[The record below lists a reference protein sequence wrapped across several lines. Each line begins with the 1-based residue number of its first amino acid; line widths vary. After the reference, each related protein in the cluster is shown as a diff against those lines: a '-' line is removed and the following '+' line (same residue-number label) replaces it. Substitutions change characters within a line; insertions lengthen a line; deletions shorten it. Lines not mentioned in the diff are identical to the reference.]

1 VTSVPAPLFPTPP
14 SIDRAD
20 LGLRVWFMHPLT
32 MVDQNYGATNLT
44 LAMANFLSGEADAAF
59 MAALPS
65 ASGGYRYVHDWRL
78 FKRYESEAR
87 SVLVRWGV
95 EGRGRVRNTWLA
107 IDPHASSIIRM
118 GVSVGAA
125 AMKMAGTHLELVPDV
140 ESHVRELKL
149 RPA

>member
-1 VTSVPAPLFPTPP
+1 MTSVPAPLFPTPP
-14 SIDRAD
+14 SIDRPD
-20 LGLRVWFMHPLT
+20 LGLRIWFMHPLT

-44 LAMANFLSGEADAAF
+44 AAMAAFLSGEADAAF

-65 ASGGYRYVHDWRL
+65 TAGGYRYVHDWRL
-78 FKRYESEAR
+78 YNRYESEAR

-95 EGRGRVRNTWLA
+95 EGRGRVERTWLA
-107 IDPHASSIIRM
+107 IDPQASSIIRM

-125 AMKMAGTHLELVPDV
+125 AMKMAGTHLELVPDL
-140 ESHVRELKL
+140 EGFLRGLKL